1 MGIELSV
8 SARTEITAKYAR
20 AYRAASRVVKSRLL
34 DEVVAVTGWSRDNAR
49 RRLGQAVKPRAV
61 RPRSGR
67 PRKFSKEATAILERV
82 WAISGGSCGKYLAVA
97 MPHLLEALEAHGEL
111 VSGQR
116 RYCREVRG
124 ELLGMSA
131 ATIDRYLAAA
141 KARGALRGVSTT
153 KPGTLLRNS
162 ITIRKAGDEVE
173 ADPGFFEADTVAHCG
188 PTLKGEFARTVNL
201 TDMVTGWVFT
211 TAVRN
216 NARVHIIAALDR
228 AVATIPFPI
237 AGLDFDNGSEFIN
250 HDLVAWAGERDIFFT
265 RSRPYRKN
273 DQATIESKNNHLV
286 RRYGFHWR
294 YDTPEALMLLNRLW
308 PLVNDRFNYFTPTK
322 KPTGW
327 ATTATGRRK
336 RLYDA
341 PRTPLE
347 RLLDAGV
354 LSTGQA
360 EQLIARRAAINPAEL
375 ARDIQRL
382 QDQLTGLAKHPTLD
396 LVAATTR
403 PLPDTTRGVKLRSTA

>member
-1 MGIELSV
+1 MGIGLSV

-67 PRKFSKEATAILERV
+67 PRKFSKEAIAILERV

-111 VSGQR
+111 VSGKR

-124 ELLGMSA
+124 ELLAMSA
-131 ATIDRYLAAA
+131 ASIDRYLAAA
-141 KARGALRGVSTT
+141 KARGALRGISTT

-237 AGLDFDNGSEFIN
+237 VGPDFDNGSEFIN
-250 HDLVAWAGERDIFFT
+250 HDLVAWAGEPPFT
-265 RSRPYRKN
+265 WM
-273 DQATIESKNNHLV
+273 
-286 RRYGFHWR
+286 RRLSV
-294 YDTPEALMLLNRLW
+294 DS
-308 PLVNDRFNYFTPTK
+308 D
-322 KPTGW
+322 
-327 ATTATGRRK
+327 GR
-336 RLYDA
+336 
-341 PRTPLE
+341 
-347 RLLDAGV
+347 
-354 LSTGQA
+354 Q
-360 EQLIARRAAINPAEL
+360 AAIGSASPAARPSRVITTTSSRNCFGHAPGMTYVFSAASVVAIGQEL
-375 ARDIQRL
+375 RR
-382 QDQLTGLAKHPTLD
+382 PS
-396 LVAATTR
+396 AA
-403 PLPDTTRGVKLRSTA
+403 PQPPE

>member
-34 DEVVAVTGWSRDNAR
+34 DEVAAVTGWSRDNAR

-67 PRKFSKEATAILERV
+67 PRKFSTEATAILERV

-97 MPHLLEALEAHGEL
+97 MPALLESLEAHGEL

-116 RYCREVRG
+116 RYCPEVHG
-124 ELLGMSA
+124 ELLAMSA

-141 KARGALRGVSTT
+141 KARGTLRGVSAT

-173 ADPGFFEADTVAHCG
+173 SDPGFFEADTVAHCG

-201 TDMVTGWVFT
+201 TDMITGWVFT
-211 TAVRN
+211 TAIRN
-216 NARVHIIAALDR
+216 NARVHIIAALDQ
-228 AVATIPFPI
+228 AVEAIPFPI
-237 AGLDFDNGSEFIN
+237 AGLDCDNGSEFTN
-250 HDLVAWAGERDIFFT
+250 HDVVAWAGQREIFFT
-265 RSRPYRKN
+265 RSRAYRKN
-273 DQATIESKNNHLV
+273 DQATIESKNNHLM

-294 YDTPEALMLLNRLW
+294 YDTVEASTLLNRLW
-308 PLVNDRFNYFTPTK
+308 PLVNNRFNHFTPTK

-327 ATTATGRRK
+327 ATTASGRRK

-347 RLLDAGV
+347 RLLEAGV

-360 EQLIARRAAINPAEL
+360 DQLI
-375 ARDIQRL
+375 
-382 QDQLTGLAKHPTLD
+382 GLAKRPTLD
-396 LVAATTR
+396 LVAATTK
-403 PLPDTTRGVKLRSTA
+403 PLPDAMTSSR